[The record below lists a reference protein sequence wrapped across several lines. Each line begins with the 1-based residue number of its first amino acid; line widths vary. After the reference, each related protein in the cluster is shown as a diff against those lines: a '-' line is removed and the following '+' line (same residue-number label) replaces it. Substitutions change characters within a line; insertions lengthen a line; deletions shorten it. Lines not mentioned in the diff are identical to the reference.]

1 VQSEVSF
8 ISIAQVTP
16 KWVCSRKRKSYI

>member
-1 VQSEVSF
+1 M
-8 ISIAQVTP
+8 SIAQVTP